1 MNAITQILGTSH
13 RVPHVSTVVSEMT
26 LEYLHELLENCG
38 GGFLT
43 DNLLFAATGLA
54 HESVRWNMHKL
65 RRMGVNVVRVRASW
79 DGAPGGYRLERGKAV
94 GVEIP
99 EVAV

>member
-1 MNAITQILGTSH
+1 MNAITGAIAPTF
-13 RVPHVSTVVSEMT
+13 PHVSQVAGEMT
-26 LEYLHELLENCG
+26 TEYLHEALENCG
-38 GGFLT
+38 GGYLT

-54 HESVRWNMHKL
+54 HESIRWNMFKL

-94 GVEIP
+94 GAEFP